1 MFERLFLFL
10 SFRYVPTEYLGCVDN
25 LTEQQCQDI
34 SNVNAE
40 LVHKL
45 KATDS
50 AFSLGT
56 LQF

>member
-1 MFERLFLFL
+1 MFESLFLFL